1 MEIEMEVVEVVAVI
15 AVVVEEVDL
24 VEDVVDGIAEVA
36 HEAEVENAAVLDGH
50 HPTGQCQEVEVDQL
64 PHQEE
69 EDLDQALVRINTR

>member
-1 MEIEMEVVEVVAVI
+1 MFRKLIK
-15 AVVVEEVDL
+15 L
-24 VEDVVDGIAEVA
+24 SLFLTVA
-36 HEAEVENAAVLDGH
+36 HEAEVENAAVLDDH